1 MKMPRLLLIIVL
13 LISTCGPLAG
23 QTQAPPRT
31 ERPSAGSRLA
41 NTHWRLASFGAPGG
55 QSAVLEGTT
64 ITLKFGAD
72 GRAGGS
78 GGCNSYGGEY
88 REQGGSLSFSRIV
101 STKRAC
107 LDESANRQEQ
117 RYFAALESAS
127 RFSLADT
134 RLTIFHGGGRSRLN
148 FVNGS
153 PPEPAG
159 QRYENLSSPVALLA
173 SLEGKSGGRRMNDR

>member
-1 MKMPRLLLIIVL
+1 MDVSRLLLIAILV
-13 LISTCGPLAG
+13 IPTCGPPAARA
-23 QTQAPPRT
+23 QTGT
-31 ERPSAGSRLA
+31 ESSSIEQRLA
-41 NTHWRLASFGAPGG
+41 DTQWRLASFGEPGRE
-55 QSAVLEGTT
+55 SPVIEGTT

-72 GRAGGS
+72 GRTGGS

-117 RYFAALESAS
+117 RYFAALKSAS